1 MAMPKVD
8 GSFATRVI
16 LILLACAILIILI
29 VAYNNRN
36 KQSAGVEKYD
46 AAPATAASSAPQVA
60 APSPASTATPQPVNI
75 NKVSPSESQ
84 NNEDYKAVDFQTTT
98 PSPNDCFPRDKNT
111 LEDLLPKDAANS
123 TWAQVNPAGQG
134 DVKDQN
140 FLNAGFHM
148 GINTVG
154 QTLRNPNYQLRS
166 EPPNPKLNIS
176 PWNQSTIEYDSSRR
190 VFEVGDC

>member
-1 MAMPKVD
+1 MPKVD
-8 GSFATRVI
+8 SSFATRVI

-29 VAYNNRN
+29 VAYNNRT
-36 KQSAGVEKYD
+36 KQTAGVEKYD
-46 AAPATAASSAPQVA
+46 AAPSAAA
-60 APSPASTATPQPVNI
+60 APSAPSAVASAPSSATPQPVNI

-84 NNEDYKAVDFQTTT
+84 NNEDFKAVDFQTTT

-166 EPPNPKLNIS
+166 EPANPKLNIS

>member
-1 MAMPKVD
+1 MPKVD

-36 KQSAGVEKYD
+36 KQTAGVEKYD
-46 AAPATAASSAPQVA
+46 AAPASAVTAPPAVAA
-60 APSPASTATPQPVNI
+60 APSSATPQPVNI

-84 NNEDYKAVDFQTTT
+84 NNEDFKAVDFQTTA

-176 PWNQSTIEYDSSRR
+176 PWNQSTIEPDLMRR
-190 VFEVGDC
+190 PLEN

>member
-16 LILLACAILIILI
+16 LIFLACAILVILI

-36 KQSAGVEKYD
+36 KQTAGDEKY
-46 AAPATAASSAPQVA
+46 ASPPVSMPTSQQPTAP
-60 APSPASTATPQPVNI
+60 PAATPQPVNI

-84 NNEDYKAVDFQTTT
+84 NNEDYKAVDFQTTN